1 MEFGLY
7 AISRCHWCIQFDHE
21 QETMVHVQV
30 DELAE
35 RTVRIVHA
43 VSLRMKKSTPFLI
56 PSYGRPM

>member
-1 MEFGLY
+1 
-7 AISRCHWCIQFDHE
+7 
-21 QETMVHVQV
+21 MVHVQV